1 MLELREDTA
10 VWANN
15 IFCPKVDQVETHFSG
30 LAFGSQNLQN
40 WGYTRGPPPRKCR
53 KMVLSGGGV
62 RTRGGDGG
70 CGTTSVTFEPAGESS
85 QMRAGGATE
94 AIWDDSAGRS
104 ERACARVPPRAYALM
119 YSTFAPGGAGTT
131 KIRPE
136 RRAPRAQLLGKK
148 QPQGWFLA
156 CADGTFQTHQYPRNK
171 KMLRNFC
178 ARTS

>member
-1 MLELREDTA
+1 MLDLRDDTVVRA
-10 VWANN
+10 KN
-15 IFCPKVDQVETHFSG
+15 IFCPKVDRMGTARAVSASVPQELPKSAKIRVVQH
-30 LAFGSQNLQN
+30 
-40 WGYTRGPPPRKCR
+40 PPGIARR
-53 KMVLSGGGV
+53 SF
-62 RTRGGDGG
+62 RGGAG
-70 CGTTSVTFEPAGESS
+70 GTTRTTKVAHQNPGESS
-85 QMRAGGATE
+85 RMRAGGATDG
-94 AIWDDSAGRS
+94 ILDDSARCS

-148 QPQGWFLA
+148 RPQGWFLA